1 MTTPTDPTQDLLGG
15 VQWTPMLATVLAG
28 VALGLSMAAA
38 CVSVEAVEVRRDAN
52 LNCYWGDILAFSGG
66 ISIYGDGADIL
77 QTDGAYALCRDDR
90 LRCYISQTSTVA
102 K

>member
-1 MTTPTDPTQDLLGG
+1 MARLNSYEPEIAVIMVGI
-15 VQWTPMLATVLAG
+15 
-28 VALGLSMAAA
+28 ALGLSLAAA
-38 CVSVEAVEVRRDAN
+38 CISVEEVQVKRDGN

-90 LRCYISQTSTVA
+90 LKCFISQTSTRSHP
-102 K
+102 